1 MKAYGQG
8 LKLLDHE
15 DVYMMNI
22 DPDLLDLLPIQETE
36 TTIQFPVVTVL
47 PPYLMGAGLGSDTMM
62 EGDYD
67 IMTQDEQA
75 NEKYGI
81 NQLHFGDFVAVLD
94 HDSTY
99 GPHYKQGAI
108 TIGVVVHS
116 DSFTSGHGPG
126 LTIVA
131 TSSTRAIEPVV
142 DTHANLA
149 NYTDVLLKR

>member
-1 MKAYGQG
+1 MIRRPPRSTLFPY
-8 LKLLDHE
+8 
-15 DVYMMNI
+15 
-22 DPDLLDLLPIQETE
+22 
-36 TTIQFPVVTVL
+36 TTLFR
-47 PPYLMGAGLGSDTMM
+47 S
-62 EGDYD
+62 
-67 IMTQDEQA
+67 
-75 NEKYGI
+75 
-81 NQLHFGDFVAVLD
+81 
-94 HDSTY
+94 
-99 GPHYKQGAI
+99 AI

>member
-1 MKAYGQG
+1 MGDFDLGVSLIVLFGIILVAICIIVTMKHNA
-8 LKLLDHE
+8 
-15 DVYMMNI
+15 
-22 DPDLLDLLPIQETE
+22 
-36 TTIQFPVVTVL
+36 
-47 PPYLMGAGLGSDTMM
+47 
-62 EGDYD
+62 
-67 IMTQDEQA
+67 QA

-81 NQLHFGDFVAVLD
+81 NQLRFGDFVAVLD

-142 DTHANLA
+142 DAHANLA